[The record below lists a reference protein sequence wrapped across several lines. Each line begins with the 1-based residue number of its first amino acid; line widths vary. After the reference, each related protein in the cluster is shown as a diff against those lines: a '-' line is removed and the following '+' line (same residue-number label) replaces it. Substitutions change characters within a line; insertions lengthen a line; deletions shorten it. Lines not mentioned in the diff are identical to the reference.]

1 MQYRI
6 LSEEMQ
12 DREVKVLM
20 SMLVPGSVVQ
30 RIERLHDVNG
40 IDVYFKRGVSDQ
52 ELMVSFFPDEVEEC
66 QFYIPIENLSLYT
79 LYNLI
84 EGYST
89 FWSHAPVNPD
99 KESKLA
105 DPLLDE
111 VIAFWE
117 RQFLEEGDLKDTHM
131 KCGETWDRIV
141 HYSMEA
147 NDGLKE
153 DVSRLEE
160 LDSTFQRSCR
170 KYFYVQGLT
179 DAYRVLS
186 LVGALKPE

>member
-66 QFYIPIENLSLYT
+66 QFYIPIENLRLYT

-105 DPLLDE
+105 DP
-111 VIAFWE
+111 
-117 RQFLEEGDLKDTHM
+117 LEEGDLKDTHM

>member
-1 MQYRI
+1 
-6 LSEEMQ
+6 
-12 DREVKVLM
+12 
-20 SMLVPGSVVQ
+20 
-30 RIERLHDVNG
+30 
-40 IDVYFKRGVSDQ
+40 
-52 ELMVSFFPDEVEEC
+52 MVSFFPDEVEEC
-66 QFYIPIENLSLYT
+66 QFYIPIENLRLYT

-160 LDSTFQRSCR
+160 LDSTFLLALYRQHLHINSCYLHISFSYAMICSQVSHSGFSNSE
-170 KYFYVQGLT
+170 K
-179 DAYRVLS
+179 LS
-186 LVGALKPE
+186 HIFLIFSICSFSS

>member
-1 MQYRI
+1 
-6 LSEEMQ
+6 MQ

-52 ELMVSFFPDEVEEC
+52 ELMVSFFPDEVEAC
-66 QFYIPIENLSLYT
+66 QFYIPIENLRLYT
-79 LYNLI
+79 LYNLMD
-84 EGYST
+84 GYST

-117 RQFLEEGDLKDTHM
+117 RRFLEEGDLKDTHM

-147 NDGLKE
+147 DDGLKE

-160 LDSTFQRSCR
+160 LDSAFQRNCR
-170 KYFYVQGLT
+170 KYFYAQGLT